1 MTHRHNGPYAARRRL
16 LTTASALALAP
27 VTAKAQSAWPTRPV
41 TVLVPSTAG
50 GVVDIS
56 ARTVQ
61 PGLSS
66 DLGVSVVV
74 ENRPGGGGHIAA
86 GAVARAAP
94 DGYTLL
100 CSAGSILVS
109 GIVRNLP
116 YSPMSDLVPVCRLT
130 LGGFLL
136 LVSSQSP
143 YKSLAD
149 LIAYGKANPGKLTF
163 ASTSV
168 GNSTHIGGEMLS
180 LLTGMKAVHVPYK
193 GNVQALTDVAA
204 GRVDFSVDS
213 RPPALPLIRG
223 GQLRVLAVTN
233 TERQSDYP
241 QLPAIAEQVPGY
253 GIEGWTGLFAP
264 AKTRP
269 EIVARIA
276 EAARRTLSDPAV
288 IQRSRDGGAEP
299 SFLAPEAALA
309 FMRLDHERVNRVV
322 REANITAD

>member
-1 MTHRHNGPYAARRRL
+1 MTHRNDHPDAIRRSL
-16 LTTASALALAP
+16 IASAGSMALAP
-27 VTAKAQSAWPTRPV
+27 AALRAQSWPTRPI
-41 TVLVPSTAG
+41 TILVPSTAG

-61 PGLSS
+61 PGLST
-66 DLGVSVVV
+66 DLGVSVIV
-74 ENRPGGGGHIAA
+74 ENRPGAGGHIAA
-86 GAVARAAP
+86 GAVARANP

-116 YSPMSDLVPVCRLT
+116 YSPMTDLVPVCRLT

-136 LVSSQSP
+136 LVSANSP
-143 YKSLAD
+143 FKTLAE
-149 LIAYGKANPGKLTF
+149 LIAHGRANPGKLTF

-204 GRVDFSVDS
+204 GRVDFSIDS
-213 RPPALPLIRG
+213 RPPSLPLIRG

-233 TERQSDYP
+233 TERQADFP

-264 AKTRP
+264 ARTRP
-269 EIVARIA
+269 EVVSRIA

-299 SFLAPEAALA
+299 SYLAPDAALA
-309 FMRLDHERVNRVV
+309 FMKLDHERVNRVV
-322 REANITAD
+322 REANITMD

>member
-1 MTHRHNGPYAARRRL
+1 MTCRHTTPAFTRRRIL
-16 LTTASALALAP
+16 ASTGALALAP
-27 VTAKAQSAWPTRPV
+27 FAAHAQPAWPTRPI

-61 PGLSS
+61 PGMSG

-86 GAVARAAP
+86 GAVARATP

-116 YSPMSDLVPVCRLT
+116 YSPMNDLVPVCRLT

-143 YKSLAD
+143 HKSLAD
-149 LIAYGKANPGKLTF
+149 LIAYGKANPGKLTY
-163 ASTSV
+163 ASTSI

-180 LLTGMKAVHVPYK
+180 LLTGM
-193 GNVQALTDVAA
+193 
-204 GRVDFSVDS
+204 
-213 RPPALPLIRG
+213 
-223 GQLRVLAVTN
+223 
-233 TERQSDYP
+233 
-241 QLPAIAEQVPGY
+241 
-253 GIEGWTGLFAP
+253 
-264 AKTRP
+264 
-269 EIVARIA
+269 
-276 EAARRTLSDPAV
+276 
-288 IQRSRDGGAEP
+288 
-299 SFLAPEAALA
+299 
-309 FMRLDHERVNRVV
+309 
-322 REANITAD
+322 

>member
-149 LIAYGKANPGKLTF
+149 LIAYGKANPGKALKC
-163 ASTSV
+163 ST
-168 GNSTHIGGEMLS
+168 
-180 LLTGMKAVHVPYK
+180 
-193 GNVQALTDVAA
+193 AA
-204 GRVDFSVDS
+204 W
-213 RPPALPLIRG
+213 PMMP
-223 GQLRVLAVTN
+223 
-233 TERQSDYP
+233 E
-241 QLPAIAEQVPGY
+241 
-253 GIEGWTGLFAP
+253 AP
-264 AKTRP
+264 ATR
-269 EIVARIA
+269 RW
-276 EAARRTLSDPAV
+276 
-288 IQRSRDGGAEP
+288 
-299 SFLAPEAALA
+299 
-309 FMRLDHERVNRVV
+309 
-322 REANITAD
+322 